1 MAPSS
6 GQPLDTGDGF
16 SGAIRGLGVA
26 DMIQFNFQNRFT
38 GCLAIQSGVSTGLVF
53 FHEGDIVHVE
63 HTTKSGEEAFYDI
76 LEWPNGRFELH
87 QGLASARTTI
97 QKSCQHLLLDA
108 SRMLDER
115 RAGRVTQQTPS
126 MPKEQGAKGLKPSEI
141 LEKVR
146 AVPGVLFTVL
156 QTKEGERVGDP
167 SFEAEVLAG
176 QGSFLAMVG
185 NQIGTVFQSGEVVS
199 AVVEGKSRHLLLFG
213 TKTHYLCVL
222 VSGESQTG
230 AVEAQVR
237 QALSMYR

>member
-1 MAPSS
+1 
-6 GQPLDTGDGF
+6 
-16 SGAIRGLGVA
+16 
-26 DMIQFNFQNRFT
+26 
-38 GCLAIQSGVSTGLVF
+38 
-53 FHEGDIVHVE
+53 
-63 HTTKSGEEAFYDI
+63 
-76 LEWPNGRFELH
+76 
-87 QGLASARTTI
+87 
-97 QKSCQHLLLDA
+97 
-108 SRMLDER
+108 LDER
-115 RAGRVTQQTPS
+115 RAGRVTQQVPP

-185 NQIGTVFQSGEVVS
+185 NQIGTVFQSGELVS
-199 AVVEGKSRHLLLFG
+199 AVVEGKTRHLLLFG

-230 AVEAQVR
+230 SVEAQVR